1 MPMNGMLPPVPMYIA
16 SRPKNSRDADCIDC
30 SSHGANVGAFQPPI
44 ADSTLNE
51 TRAP

>member
-1 MPMNGMLPPVPMYIA
+1 MNGMLPPVPMYIA
-16 SRPKNSRDADCIDC
+16 SRPKNACEASRIDC

-44 ADSTLNE
+44 ADSTLND